1 MEQEQLTLY
10 KLMILY
16 LIEKVDFPL
25 SNSQISE
32 FILDKGYT
40 NYFTV
45 QRAFHELEEENMLR
59 VKQIRNMSHYALS
72 DEGSEAIEMFEYQI
86 PNSIKEDIAQFLKEK
101 EEINVEEFVQNNII
115 DKDLKESFKEHM
127 EDKGLIENFSVD
139 KKWVEKKLKKRSIKT
154 DTGFDIKGNLSDFED
169 AMKYSVRKN
178 ENGTFDIVIKN
189 VSFYEE
195 K

>member
-101 EEINVEEFVQNNII
+101 EYELLRMGKLVFPYPSEALCGSLLDV
-115 DKDLKESFKEHM
+115 LAP
-127 EDKGLIENFSVD
+127 GFSSACQA
-139 KKWVEKKLKKRSIKT
+139 L
-154 DTGFDIKGNLSDFED
+154 LQ
-169 AMKYSVRKN
+169 
-178 ENGTFDIVIKN
+178 
-189 VSFYEE
+189 
-195 K
+195 

>member
-101 EEINVEEFVQNNII
+101 EEGTLTRKIGYFIV
-115 DKDLKESFKEHM
+115 K
-127 EDKGLIENFSVD
+127 
-139 KKWVEKKLKKRSIKT
+139 
-154 DTGFDIKGNLSDFED
+154 NLSIQRRRI
-169 AMKYSVRKN
+169 YRK
-178 ENGTFDIVIKN
+178 
-189 VSFYEE
+189 S
-195 K
+195 

>member
-45 QRAFHELEEENMLR
+45 QRAFRELEEENMLR

-101 EEINVEEFVQNNII
+101 EYI
-115 DKDLKESFKEHM
+115 
-127 EDKGLIENFSVD
+127 
-139 KKWVEKKLKKRSIKT
+139 
-154 DTGFDIKGNLSDFED
+154 
-169 AMKYSVRKN
+169 
-178 ENGTFDIVIKN
+178 
-189 VSFYEE
+189 
-195 K
+195 

>member
-59 VKQIRNMSHYALS
+59 VKQIRNMSS
-72 DEGSEAIEMFEYQI
+72 
-86 PNSIKEDIAQFLKEK
+86 
-101 EEINVEEFVQNNII
+101 VTR
-115 DKDLKESFKEHM
+115 DLKQLRCLNTRFQTLSKKISLSF
-127 EDKGLIENFSVD
+127 
-139 KKWVEKKLKKRSIKT
+139 
-154 DTGFDIKGNLSDFED
+154 
-169 AMKYSVRKN
+169 
-178 ENGTFDIVIKN
+178 
-189 VSFYEE
+189 
-195 K
+195 

>member
-45 QRAFHELEEENMLR
+45 QLF
-59 VKQIRNMSHYALS
+59 MS
-72 DEGSEAIEMFEYQI
+72 
-86 PNSIKEDIAQFLKEK
+86 
-101 EEINVEEFVQNNII
+101 
-115 DKDLKESFKEHM
+115 
-127 EDKGLIENFSVD
+127 
-139 KKWVEKKLKKRSIKT
+139 
-154 DTGFDIKGNLSDFED
+154 
-169 AMKYSVRKN
+169 
-178 ENGTFDIVIKN
+178 
-189 VSFYEE
+189 
-195 K
+195 

>member
-1 MEQEQLTLY
+1 MAMEQEQLTLY

-101 EEINVEEFVQNNII
+101 EYELRKEASVTADFYPSKGDEYLKIREKENLLLEINLNVVSRDQAVYICDHWEKKHSDVY
-115 DKDLKESFKEHM
+115 SM
-127 EDKGLIENFSVD
+127 LIE
-139 KKWVEKKLKKRSIKT
+139 KLL
-154 DTGFDIKGNLSDFED
+154 FDEPNK
-169 AMKYSVRKN
+169 
-178 ENGTFDIVIKN
+178 
-189 VSFYEE
+189 
-195 K
+195 